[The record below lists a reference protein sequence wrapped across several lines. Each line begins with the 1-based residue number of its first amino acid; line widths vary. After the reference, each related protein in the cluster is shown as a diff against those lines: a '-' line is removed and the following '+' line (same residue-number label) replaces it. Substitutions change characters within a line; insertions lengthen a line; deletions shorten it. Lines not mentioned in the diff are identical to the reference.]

1 VRAATAE
8 AHDALRA
15 VAPSAVPEP
24 HRILG
29 ELLDALVVRSN

>member
-1 VRAATAE
+1 MPWA
-8 AHDALRA
+8 A

-29 ELLDALVVRSN
+29 ELLDALVVRNN